1 MALRNLFI
9 SVDKELPL
17 SKKSVHD
24 VVKNVKTYFDKK
36 IKSLEI
42 NFVNSDSIY
51 SINSEFL
58 GHKYFTDVI
67 SFDYSDESN
76 SFDGEI
82 FICYEVAEKNSKRFR
97 VSFDDELKRLI
108 IHGLLHFSEFDDKMP
123 TLRKKMKKVEDEL
136 MKQSVK
142 IKLLQK

>member
-1 MALRNLFI
+1 MAIKGLYI
-9 SVDKELPL
+9 HADKELSL
-17 SKKSVHD
+17 NKKSVHD
-24 VVKNVKTYFDKK
+24 VVKNVKNVLNKK

-42 NFVNSDSIY
+42 NFVNADSIY
-51 SINSEFL
+51 SINKEFL

-82 FICYEVAEKNSKRFR
+82 FICYEIAEKNSKRFR

-108 IHGLLHFSEFDDKMP
+108 IHGLLHFSGFDDK
-123 TLRKKMKKVEDEL
+123 TSALRKKMKKVEDEL
-136 MKQSVK
+136 MKLSVK
-142 IKLLQK
+142 VKLL